1 MGLHRPVGDHLRE
14 WRQRRRM
21 SQLELALE
29 ADVSARHL
37 SFVETGRAQPSR
49 DMLLHLTETLAV
61 PLRERNAILLAAGFA
76 PVYGE
81 RRLDDPALDAA
92 RAAVEMVLKGSE
104 PFPALA
110 VDRLWNIVSLNAG
123 ARALLSDVDPQ
134 LLAAPNALRI
144 ALHPRGVAP
153 RIENYAEWRVHI
165 LHRLRHQIEASGDAE
180 LERLHA
186 ELAAYP
192 SPQGANRT
200 PVRIPDAPV
209 IVVPL
214 QLRVGEGA
222 ILSFMSTLTVFGT
235 AVDVT
240 LSELAIETFF
250 PADAATS
257 AALMGS
263 RAHG

>member
-1 MGLHRPVGDHLRE
+1 MGIHRPVGDHLRE

-37 SFVETGRAQPSR
+37 SFVETGRAHASR

-61 PLRERNAILLAAGFA
+61 PLRARNAILLAAGFA

-81 RRLDDPALDAA
+81 RRLDDPALEAA

-110 VDRLWNIVSLNAG
+110 VDRLWNVVSLNAG
-123 ARALLSDVDPQ
+123 ARALLTDVDPE

-153 RIENYAEWRVHI
+153 RIENFTEWRAHI
-165 LHRLRHQIEASGDAE
+165 LHRLRHQIETSGDAE
-180 LERLHA
+180 LEELHA

-192 SPQGANRT
+192 SPQGASRT
-200 PVRIPDAPV
+200 PVRIPDAPA

-214 QLRVGEGA
+214 RLCAGEGEV
-222 ILSFMSTLTVFGT
+222 LSFMSTLTVFGT

-240 LSELAIETFF
+240 LSELAVETFF
-250 PADAATS
+250 PADAQTS
-257 AALMGS
+257 AVLLRAA
-263 RAHG
+263 AHG